1 MEDSDW
7 KLRVTSVHPSGRRQ
21 YDPVSKERLIE
32 RCLQPGASVAQL
44 ALDHGVN
51 ANLLWKWIRKYRLAR
66 EDSAMLTEPCTSA
79 FIPVE
84 VEKVARVVVPV
95 QDKLHGLRSPEPE
108 ACLVG
113 SGGSGSLFSPARLN
127 TSLPNGVQLAFEF
140 SDANA
145 VSSIIGVLCDV
156 QTGS

>member
-1 MEDSDW
+1 
-7 KLRVTSVHPSGRRQ
+7 
-21 YDPVSKERLIE
+21 
-32 RCLQPGASVAQL
+32 
-44 ALDHGVN
+44 
-51 ANLLWKWIRKYRLAR
+51 
-66 EDSAMLTEPCTSA
+66 MLTEPCTSA

-84 VEKVARVVVPV
+84 VEKVARAVVPV